1 VYYNIHT
8 HSAHETSALCIQN
21 IHDDFH
27 RETMGNPVSMGLH
40 PWFLNDIEQQFSDLK
55 RNASRSEVLA
65 IGECGLDKLTAAD
78 WNLQLRAF
86 QAQIQLADELQKP
99 LIIHCV
105 RAFNE
110 VLAQLKHVS
119 VPVIF
124 HGVNN
129 KWTHIE
135 PVVKSGYYLSFGK
148 SLLSSQPAIRDA
160 FRKTPLEQVFLETD
174 DMEIDVTEIYK
185 IAGEV
190 KSIPEKEIVLQL
202 EKNFSHVFGL

>member
-1 VYYNIHT
+1 MYYNVHT

-21 IHDDFH
+21 FHDDFD
-27 RETMGNPVSMGLH
+27 RETTGKPVSMGLH
-40 PWFLNDIEQQFSDLK
+40 PWFLSDVEQQFSDLK
-55 RNASRSEVLA
+55 RNASRPEVLA
-65 IGECGLDKLTAAD
+65 IGECGLDKLTATN
-78 WNLQLRAF
+78 WELQITAF
-86 QAQIQLADELQKP
+86 QYQIALAQDLQKP

-110 VLAQLKHVS
+110 VLAQLKGVS
-119 VPVIF
+119 VPVVF

-129 KWTHIE
+129 KWSHIE

-148 SLLSSQPAIRDA
+148 SLLSSQLAIRDA
-160 FRKTPLEQVFLETD
+160 FRKTPLQQVFLETD
-174 DMEIDVTEIYK
+174 DMEMDVTEIYK
-185 IAGEV
+185 IAAEV